1 MTKRTLVVIGG
12 DAAGMGAAA
21 QARRNDPELEIIA
34 YERGEHTSYIACGMP
49 YMIAGLVAGPD
60 DLVVVPPHVFRERYD
75 IQMHTRHEVIE
86 IDPSAKR
93 VRVERRDDGH
103 TFWQSYDELLIAT
116 GAVPIIPDLEGATE
130 EGVFALKSL
139 ASGIALATFI
149 EVAQP
154 KRAVIV
160 GGGYIGLEMA
170 EALRLR
176 DIDTTLID
184 LARQVMVTLDEEMAT
199 LVVDALSGM
208 GVQLYLNEG
217 LVGFETHEGRVQA
230 VVTDQRTLPA
240 DLVILGMGIRPNSDL
255 ARAAGIPLGVHDAI
269 RVTPQMQTE
278 TPHIWAAGDCTES
291 IHRVS
296 GQPVFVALGTV
307 ANKTGR
313 IAGLNLTGVPT
324 AFPGVLGTAITKVGE
339 TEIARTGLNSNE
351 CEALGLDYVATQITD
366 STPAGFY
373 PGASDIHVRLLA
385 EPGTGRLLGGQIVG
399 GPGSGK
405 RIDTIAACLTAS
417 LTVQDLVD
425 MDLSYAPP
433 FSPVWDPVQ
442 TAARVLLRQ
451 V

>member
-1 MTKRTLVVIGG
+1 MTQRTLVVIGG

-34 YERGEHTSYIACGMP
+34 FERGEHTSYIACGMP
-49 YMIAGLVAGPD
+49 YMIAGLVASPD

-75 IQMHTRHEVIE
+75 IQVHTRHEVVE
-86 IDPSAKR
+86 IAPVEQR
-93 VRVERRDDGH
+93 VRVERLDDGH

-116 GAVPIIPDLEGATE
+116 GAVPIVPDLEGVDA
-130 EGVFALKSL
+130 EGIFCLKSL
-139 ASGIALATFI
+139 ASGVAVATYI
-149 EVAQP
+149 ESTQP
-154 KRAVIV
+154 RRAVIV
-160 GGGYIGLEMA
+160 GGGHIGLEMA

-176 DIDTTLID
+176 GIETTLID

-199 LVVDALSGM
+199 LVADALAAM
-208 GVQLYLNEG
+208 DVQLYLNEG
-217 LVGFETHEGRVQA
+217 LVGFETQGGRVQA

-240 DLVILGMGIRPNSDL
+240 DLVILGIGIRPNSDL
-255 ARAAGIPLGVHDAI
+255 ARDAGIALGVRDAI
-269 RVTPQMQTE
+269 RVNPQMQTE
-278 TPHIWAAGDCTES
+278 TPHVWAAGDCTES

-296 GQPVFVALGTV
+296 GEPVFVALGTV

-339 TEIARTGLNSNE
+339 TEIARTGLNTQE
-351 CEALGLDYVATQITD
+351 CEELGQEYVVTQITAT
-366 STPAGFY
+366 TPAGFY
-373 PGASDIHVRLLA
+373 PGASEIHVRLLA

-405 RIDTIAACLTAS
+405 RIDTIAASLTAG
-417 LTVQDLVD
+417 LTAQDLVD

-451 V
+451 I